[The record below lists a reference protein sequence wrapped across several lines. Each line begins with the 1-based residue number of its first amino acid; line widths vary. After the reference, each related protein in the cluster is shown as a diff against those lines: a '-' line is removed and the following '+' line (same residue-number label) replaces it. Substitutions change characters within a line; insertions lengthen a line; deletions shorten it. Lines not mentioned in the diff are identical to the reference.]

1 MSSACPVI
9 CLTET
14 EKKQEL
20 RCAGFDCGWITVET
34 TRETLP
40 DSTAGPASLHA
51 RLLDSA
57 APGHDTSSNR
67 AICPSIFALVGLLNC
82 CRVRWS
88 PALHP
93 QRPLGPLRLS
103 GVALRVHLWCPRVRR
118 GPSSAKR

>member
-51 RLLDSA
+51 RTARL
-57 APGHDTSSNR
+57 R
-67 AICPSIFALVGLLNC
+67 CP
-82 CRVRWS
+82 WS
-88 PALHP
+88 RHI
-93 QRPLGPLRLS
+93 
-103 GVALRVHLWCPRVRR
+103 
-118 GPSSAKR
+118 K

>member
-40 DSTAGPASLHA
+40 DSTAGP
-51 RLLDSA
+51 
-57 APGHDTSSNR
+57 DTSSNR
-67 AICPSIFALVGLLNC
+67 AICPSIFALVGMLNC

-88 PALHP
+88 PAWHP